1 MILERGRG
9 GGGINRNLKK
19 MLLENNFRVVK
30 MVYEAIGNKIEHRLI
45 DKCTYLCVSIPSAK
59 CIITY

>member
-30 MVYEAIGNKIEHRLI
+30 MVYEAI
-45 DKCTYLCVSIPSAK
+45 
-59 CIITY
+59 